1 MAIGHH
7 INDRSH
13 TIEKRINTKA
23 DTKEEHHELIN
34 VDEGEHA
41 KYAFFTGERPRV
53 NRALVTPVTVTAAVV
68 PLLLN

>member
-23 DTKEEHHELIN
+23 DTREEHHELIN
-34 VDEGEHA
+34 VDEGEQCQ
-41 KYAFFTGERPRV
+41 
-53 NRALVTPVTVTAAVV
+53 ALSPIYTNPD
-68 PLLLN
+68 